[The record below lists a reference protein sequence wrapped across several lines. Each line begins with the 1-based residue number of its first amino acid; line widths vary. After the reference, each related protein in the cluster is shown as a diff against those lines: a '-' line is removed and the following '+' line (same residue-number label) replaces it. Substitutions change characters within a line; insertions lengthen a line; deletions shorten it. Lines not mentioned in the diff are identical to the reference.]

1 MGEAAVRVKICG
13 VRRPEDARLA
23 VELGADAVGVLVG
36 QSHPSGDFI
45 QPACAAAILQALP
58 KQVCGVLVSH
68 LENPIALLELIDL
81 IQPKVLQIH
90 SSMEPDAVQQLRRA
104 RPDLL
109 LHKAVHS
116 NTGNPSETIQLY
128 GDLVD
133 GFVADSCNPATGQVG
148 GTGLTHDWRISA
160 ELVKRAAQPLW
171 LAGGLTPANVAAAI
185 EQVKPWGVD
194 VNSGVKGPDGF
205 KHRQRLHAFIQAAK
219 GNGNSQPHSPR

>member
-1 MGEAAVRVKICG
+1 MGEGAVCVKICG
-13 VRRPEDARLA
+13 VRRPEDARIA

-45 QPACAAAILQALP
+45 QPSSAAAILQELP

-81 IQPKVLQIH
+81 IRPVALQIH
-90 SSMEPDAVQQLRRA
+90 SPMEPDAVQQLRRA

-116 NTGNPSETIQLY
+116 NIGNPLETIQLY

-160 ELVKRAAQPLW
+160 ELVERSAKPLW
-171 LAGGLTPANVAAAI
+171 LAGGLTPDNVAAAI

-205 KHRQRLHAFIQAAK
+205 KHPQRLQAFIQAAK
-219 GNGNSQPHSPR
+219 GNGSSHPHSPR

>member
-1 MGEAAVRVKICG
+1 MGEAAVCVKICG

-23 VELGADAVGVLVG
+23 VELGADAIGVLVG

-45 QPACAAAILQALP
+45 QPSSAAAILQSLP

-68 LENPIALLELIDL
+68 LENPIALLELIEV
-81 IQPKVLQIH
+81 IRPGALQIH
-90 SSMEPDAVQQLRRA
+90 SPMEPDAVQQLRRA

-116 NTGNPSETIQLY
+116 NIGNPLETIQLY

-160 ELVKRAAQPLW
+160 ELVERSAKHLW
-171 LAGGLTPANVAAAI
+171 LAGGLTPDNVAAAI

-205 KHRQRLHAFIQAAK
+205 KHPQRLQAFIQAAK
-219 GNGNSQPHSPR
+219 GNGSSHPHSPR

>member
-1 MGEAAVRVKICG
+1 MGEAAVCVKICG

-45 QPACAAAILQALP
+45 QPSSAAAILQELP

-68 LENPIALLELIDL
+68 LENPIAVLELIDL
-81 IQPKVLQIH
+81 IRPGALQIH
-90 SSMEPDAVQQLRRA
+90 SPMEPDAV
-104 RPDLL
+104 
-109 LHKAVHS
+109 HS
-116 NTGNPSETIQLY
+116 NIGNPLETIQLY

-160 ELVKRAAQPLW
+160 ELVERSAKHLW
-171 LAGGLTPANVAAAI
+171 LAGGLTPDNVAAAI

-205 KHRQRLHAFIQAAK
+205 KHPQRLQAFIQAAK
-219 GNGNSQPHSPR
+219 GNGSSHPHSPR

>member
-1 MGEAAVRVKICG
+1 MGEAAVCVKICG
-13 VRRPEDARLA
+13 VRRPEDARVA

-45 QPACAAAILQALP
+45 QPSSAAAILQSLP

-68 LENPIALLELIDL
+68 LENPIALLELIEV
-81 IQPKVLQIH
+81 IRPGALQIH
-90 SSMEPDAVQQLRRA
+90 SPMEPDGVQQLRRA

-116 NTGNPSETIQLY
+116 NIGNPLETIQLY

-160 ELVKRAAQPLW
+160 ELVKRSAKPLW
-171 LAGGLTPANVAAAI
+171 LAGGLTPDNVAAAI

-194 VNSGVKGPDGF
+194 VNSGVKGPGGF
-205 KHRQRLHAFIQAAK
+205 KHPQRLQAFIQAAK
-219 GNGNSQPHSPR
+219 GNGSSHPHSPR

>member
-1 MGEAAVRVKICG
+1 MGEAAVCVKICG

-23 VELGADAVGVLVG
+23 VELGADAIGVLVG

-45 QPACAAAILQALP
+45 QPSSAAAILQSLP

-68 LENPIALLELIDL
+68 LENPIALLELIEV
-81 IQPKVLQIH
+81 IRPGALQIH
-90 SSMEPDAVQQLRRA
+90 SPMEPDAV
-104 RPDLL
+104 
-109 LHKAVHS
+109 HS
-116 NTGNPSETIQLY
+116 NIGNPLETIQLY

-160 ELVKRAAQPLW
+160 ELVERSAKHLW
-171 LAGGLTPANVAAAI
+171 LAGGLTPDNVAAAI

-205 KHRQRLHAFIQAAK
+205 KHPQRLQAFIQAAK
-219 GNGNSQPHSPR
+219 GNGSSHPHSPR